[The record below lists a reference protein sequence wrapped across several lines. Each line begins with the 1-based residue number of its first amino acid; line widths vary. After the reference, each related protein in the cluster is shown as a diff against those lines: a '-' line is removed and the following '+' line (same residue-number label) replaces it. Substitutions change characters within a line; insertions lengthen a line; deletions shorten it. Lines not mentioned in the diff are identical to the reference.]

1 MKTVS
6 NHVIL
11 GTKVFSSLH
20 TGLQA
25 LVCLVGFFN

>member
-11 GTKVFSSLH
+11 GNEVVSSLH

-25 LVCLVGFFN
+25 LVCLFGFFN